1 MTTPSPSGAVAAPE
15 VAVTISPSAIRIL
28 VGKAAEFT
36 AVVSGATN
44 GAVTWAVQEGVA
56 GGAIVAG
63 QYTAPESPGVF
74 HVVATSVADSTK
86 VATATIE
93 VEAFEMTV
101 DLNVLDHLGI
111 NLYSNIA
118 AVLTE
123 AVANAWD
130 ADAENVTI
138 RVDAAKQEWIEI
150 VDDGIGM
157 SVADLNGKYLRVGYR
172 RRDDAD
178 DEHGKL
184 TAKKRP
190 VMGRKGL
197 GKLSLF
203 SIAEHIEV
211 QSAQDGKKAA
221 GFTMRVDGIKHAAT
235 ENKRYHPVPLP
246 DAKLTVTKGTRIVLR
261 EIKRQR
267 LTSGVDALRKRLS
280 RRFSVIGESYGFRI
294 TIDDQAITAA
304 DRGDLPKAQFLW
316 TFKGHEL
323 DPATVAHVKERASV
337 DASLPGWD
345 PTWGI
350 RGWIGTAAKPKDLDS
365 DEVGNLNGIVV
376 FARGRLI
383 HENVLDRLNDGRLY
397 TKYLTGQIEADFLD
411 TDDKPDI
418 ATSDRQR
425 LQEDDARYVALI
437 TFLRETLNEIEKKWN
452 EWRRKHEVEKAKA
465 QSPALKEW
473 LDGLAE
479 GHKQSAETML
489 AKVSSLPV
497 EEEENRKLLFKHAI
511 FAFERMKLRGST
523 EEFAQHAIENVEL
536 LFRLLA
542 DRDALEAS
550 LYRDIVKSRLE
561 AIRAFQKIVDEDAK
575 ERVLQQ
581 YLFKHLWLLDPA
593 WDRATGTEVMES
605 ALLEEAGVVN
615 DLTEKEKAGRV
626 DIKYQT
632 TAGKHV
638 VVELKKVGRKM
649 KLLELQEQGS
659 TYVDKIKKILKAKG
673 EESPNIE
680 VVFVI
685 GQPIDE
691 ANNVDRVKASMEA
704 VSKGSRIVLYDQ
716 LIDGARKAYAE
727 YLQKS
732 YELDKLEKLVGSL

>member
-1 MTTPSPSGAVAAPE
+1 MTST
-15 VAVTISPSAIRIL
+15 
-28 VGKAAEFT
+28 T
-36 AVVSGATN
+36 AHPTVQVST
-44 GAVTWAVQEGVA
+44 T
-56 GGAIVAG
+56 
-63 QYTAPESPGVF
+63 
-74 HVVATSVADSTK
+74 
-86 VATATIE
+86 
-93 VEAFEMTV
+93 FEMTV
-101 DLNVLDHLGI
+101 DLNVLEHLGI

-138 RVDAAKQEWIEI
+138 RVDPAKQEWIEI

-157 SVADLNGKYLRVGYR
+157 SIDDLNGKYLRVGYR
-172 RRDDAD
+172 RRDEG
-178 DEHGKL
+178 DEHGRV
-184 TAKKRP
+184 TAKNRS

-203 SIAEHIEV
+203 SIAEVIEV

-221 GFTMRVDGIKHAAT
+221 GFTMHVDGIKQAVA
-235 ENKRYHPVPLP
+235 EKKPYHPIPLL
-246 DAKLTVTKGTRIVLR
+246 DASLTVAKGTRILLR
-261 EIKRQR
+261 GIRRQR
-267 LTSGVDALRKRLS
+267 LSTGVNALRTRLA
-280 RRFSVIGESYGFRI
+280 RRFSVIGEANGFKI
-294 TIDDQAITAA
+294 TIDEQSITAA
-304 DRGDLPKAQFLW
+304 DRGDLPQTQFLW
-316 TFKGHEL
+316 TFEGYNP
-323 DPATVAHVKERASV
+323 DPTTIAHVLERESVEARIKEWPPEWTVS
-337 DASLPGWD
+337 GWL
-345 PTWGI
+345 
-350 RGWIGTAAKPKDLDS
+350 GTAAKPKDLDS
-365 DEVGNLNGIVV
+365 KDAGNLNGIVV

-383 HENVLDRLNDGRLY
+383 HENVLDRLNDGRIY

-411 TDDKPDI
+411 TDDQPDI

-425 LQEDDARYVALI
+425 IQEDDHRYIALI
-437 TFLRETLNEIEKKWN
+437 TFLKDTLSEVEKRWN
-452 EWRRKHEVEKAKA
+452 DWRKKHEVQKAKE

-473 LDGLAE
+473 LDGMPD
-479 GHKQSAETML
+479 GYKGSAETL
-489 AKVSSLPV
+489 IAKLSSLPI
-497 EEEENRKLLFKHAI
+497 EDEQDRKLLYKHGI

-523 EEFAQHAIENVEL
+523 EEFAQQAVENIEL
-536 LFRLLA
+536 LLRLLA

-550 LYRDIVKSRLE
+550 LYRDIVRSRIE
-561 AIRAFQKIVDEDAK
+561 AINAFQKIVGEDAK
-575 ERVLQQ
+575 ERILQQ

-605 ALLEEAGVVN
+605 QLLDDAGVVN
-615 DLTEKEKAGRV
+615 DLTEKEKLGRV

-673 EESPNIE
+673 EDSPNIE

-685 GQPIDE
+685 GQPVDE
-691 ANNVDRVKASMEA
+691 AGNPDRVKASMEA
-704 VSKGSRIVLYDQ
+704 VSKGSRIVLYDT
-716 LIDGARKAYAE
+716 LIEGARRAYAE

-732 YELDKLEKLVGSL
+732 SELDKLEKLVGSL